1 MEIKLSKSQLDIL
14 KEIETIGVGNAATGL
29 ARMLNKRVD
38 IKLPSVVVAKL
49 EKVPGMLGGPE
60 QMVAAVYFQVVSKF
74 SGSAMLL
81 FPVEEALRI
90 AEILLDRPKGSLA
103 AFDELSASSL
113 KELGNIYL
121 GSYLTSL
128 FDFLK
133 ISFKY
138 SVPSMATD
146 MLQAVLDGMLIQMAL
161 KAESA
166 VVLDTEF
173 SIEQEKIRGLF
184 LFLPDPEGIKT
195 ILNSLSPARR
205 AKNKRWRGHAF
216 LCQNGVEYDRAQ
228 I

>member
-38 IKLPSVVVAKL
+38 IKVPSAVVTKL

-60 QMVAAVYFQVVSKF
+60 EKVAAVYFQVVSKF
-74 SGSAMLL
+74 SGSAILV
-81 FPVEEALRI
+81 FPAAEAFRI
-90 AEILLDRPKGSLA
+90 AEILLNRPKKSITT
-103 AFDELSASSL
+103 FDELSASAI

-121 GSYLTSL
+121 GAYLTAL

-138 SVPSMATD
+138 SVPSMVTD
-146 MLQAVLDGMLIQMAL
+146 MLQAVLDGILIQLAL
-161 KAESA
+161 EAESA

-173 SIEQEKIRGLF
+173 SIDKDKVRGLF

-195 ILNSLSPARR
+195 ILNSLKS
-205 AKNKRWRGHAF
+205 K
-216 LCQNGVEYDRAQ
+216 E
-228 I
+228 